1 MYNPP
6 LCYPLSTLLLKG
18 MLFVLCCK
26 QLAARS
32 SNPLHYCWG
41 RCCPFCIRL
50 AARSSTVLPPPYYCW
65 GRCCPFCIRLAA
77 RSSTVLSPPT
87 LLLGQMLPAFLCAV
101 GCAILYCATPCT
113 RVGRPFTVL
122 PPYTARRLN
131 AACIGAM
138 RASAVSVTL
147 CCATPV
153 YCTRGICCHFWCDE
167 HRRVGRTLIVLPRT
181 LHLC

>member
-32 SNPLHYCWG
+32 SNPLH
-41 RCCPFCIRL
+41 
-50 AARSSTVLPPPYYCW
+50 YCW

-147 CCATPV
+147 CCATPL